1 MPVFDNELLTI
12 GGKSFFFKS
21 WFDKGICYF
30 RDFID
35 DQGNFYNFNSFTNN
49 TFINTNFLQYQGV
62 IECLRKLKKSMN
74 ILHTI
79 YGPIVPKPISII
91 LKQQKGSQNIYNI
104 LNQNNDEP
112 TGKIKWNKIY
122 NIDTKTWENVFDA
135 PFKITQCTKL
145 RWFQTTINHKI
156 MVTNKFLFKINLINN
171 PDCSFCQNSEE
182 TIEHLLWKC
191 PRTQVFIQELINQF
205 KEMSIDLNLKE
216 ETFILGSFPKSTSE
230 TVQFLMLIAKY
241 FISMCRNTN
250 KPLMFLVY
258 KINVRSLYL
267 SHREIALKNNKMTEF
282 IQSWRPFEKLLDTG

>member
-1 MPVFDNELLTI
+1 MAVNV
-12 GGKSFFFKS
+12 FFFKS

-35 DQGNFYNFNSFTNN
+35 DRHDQANFYNFNSFTNN

-62 IECLRKLKKSMN
+62 IECLRKLKNSIKVT

-79 YGPIVPKPISII
+79 YGPILPKPISII

-122 NIDTKTWENVFDA
+122 IIDTKTWENVFDA
-135 PFKITQCTKL
+135 PFKITKCTKL

-156 MVTNKFLFKINLINN
+156 IVTNKFLFKIFLINN
-171 PDCSFCQNSEE
+171 PNCSFCQNSEE

-216 ETFILGSFPKSTSE
+216 ETFILGNFPKSTSE
-230 TVQFLMLIAKY
+230 TV
-241 FISMCRNTN
+241 
-250 KPLMFLVY
+250 
-258 KINVRSLYL
+258 
-267 SHREIALKNNKMTEF
+267 
-282 IQSWRPFEKLLDTG
+282 